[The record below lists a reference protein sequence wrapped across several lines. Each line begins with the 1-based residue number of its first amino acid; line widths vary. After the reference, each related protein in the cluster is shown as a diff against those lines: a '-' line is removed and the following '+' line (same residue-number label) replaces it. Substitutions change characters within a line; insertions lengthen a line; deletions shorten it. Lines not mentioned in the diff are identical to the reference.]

1 MQSDLSRHAVAL
13 ALQGGRR
20 EQAAV
25 FETRAALWEAFFE
38 NSIEAKRTATA
49 ALALAGNREVNYG
62 AAVALALSGDS
73 TQAEKLANDLE
84 KEYPEDTS
92 VRFSYLP
99 VIRAV
104 VALQHGEPLKA
115 IDALQASVPY
125 EMGSPRSSQT
135 GFFGSLYPVFFRG
148 EALLAAHKGAEAAN
162 EFQKILSHRG
172 IMIGDPVLVLTHI
185 GLARAYALSGE
196 SAKARAE
203 YEEFFA
209 LWKGADADIPVL
221 KRAKAEFANS
231 ADFAPGHELGS
242 SSGRET
248 VPDHQRQ
255 IPGRCEDLWP
265 DWLDWNFARSG
276 EPGDR
281 F

>member
-1 MQSDLSRHAVAL
+1 MQISI

-25 FETRAALWEAFFE
+25 FETRPALWEAFFE
-38 NSIEAKRTATA
+38 NPMAKRTATA
-49 ALALAGNREVNYG
+49 AMALASNREVNYG
-62 AAVALALSGDS
+62 AALALALSGDS
-73 TQAEKLANDLE
+73 TQAEKLANDME
-84 KEYPEDTS
+84 KRYPEDTS

-99 VIRAV
+99 VISAAV
-104 VALQHGEPLKA
+104 AVQYGDPLKA

-135 GFFGSLYPVFFRG
+135 AFFGSLYPVFFRG

-172 IMIGDPVLVLTHI
+172 IMIGDPVFVLAHL

-196 SAKARAE
+196 SAKARAQ

-209 LWKGADADIPVL
+209 LWNGADPDIPIL
-221 KRAKAEFANS
+221 TRAKAEFGN
-231 ADFAPGHELGS
+231 L
-242 SSGRET
+242 
-248 VPDHQRQ
+248 Q
-255 IPGRCEDLWP
+255 
-265 DWLDWNFARSG
+265 
-276 EPGDR
+276 
-281 F
+281 